1 MCNAVCRPEMRLAP
15 AWVVVA
21 CPQSSSPAAQVEAP
35 PGRGIGT
42 RILHPENHPVHD
54 PYGAVS
60 PPLYQTATFGQ
71 PGATEGGPYDYT
83 RSGNPTRTQLESQM
97 AELEVCSCQC
107 AQSSTTLCITG
118 QLTIVVSYDG
128 VALYPSEESSTTSR
142 CTITTLSFAW
152 HCQPASVLGIGHSTV
167 HCESQTLKNGTLPC
181 CDDAC

>member
-1 MCNAVCRPEMRLAP
+1 VALASAWAVF
-15 AWVVVA
+15 A
-21 CPQSSSPAAQVEAP
+21 CPQSSSPAAKVEAP

-97 AELEVCSCQC
+97 AELEVCS
-107 AQSSTTLCITG
+107 
-118 QLTIVVSYDG
+118 
-128 VALYPSEESSTTSR
+128 
-142 CTITTLSFAW
+142 
-152 HCQPASVLGIGHSTV
+152 
-167 HCESQTLKNGTLPC
+167 
-181 CDDAC
+181 